1 MRVPE
6 SFEQGLCGSRRAR
19 NAAALISV
27 LAVAAC
33 DAVPEDVDWPYYLG
47 DGSSQHSTLDQ
58 ITPANVHRLETAWV
72 YHAGGTD
79 PNDWSQMQTSP
90 IVVGGILYGASPQL
104 HHFALDAA
112 TGRELWR
119 FDPFQNGATATGGDF
134 ARGVT
139 YWDDGADG
147 RIFLTAG
154 ASLFALNARSGSPIG
169 EFGHDGRVD
178 LKAGLGRDVSDLY
191 LVSNTP
197 GVIHEDLL
205 ILPVRVSEG
214 QPAAPGHVRAYDART
229 GAVRWTFYTIPRPG
243 EFGYDTWP
251 ADAYQRVGGANN
263 WAGMSVDRERGIV
276 YVPTGSATPDFF
288 GRDRQG
294 ANLFANTLLAL
305 DAATG
310 ERIWHFQGVHHDI
323 WDRDFPA
330 PPNLVTVTRD
340 GVRRDAVAQI
350 TKTAHV
356 FLFDRDSGEPLFPI
370 EERPYPP
377 SDIPGERAWPTQPL
391 PVRPPPFTRQTLSAS
406 DITDRTPEAQRIV
419 GEQLARM
426 RSGGQF
432 VPFSLEG
439 TIVFPGFDGGGE
451 WGGAAVE
458 PATGIMY
465 VNGNDIPWIGAIVEV
480 DAGASRAAAAGHRL
494 YAQHCVQC
502 HGIDRSGDSLGVF
515 PGLVGL
521 AQRMTMAEAIA
532 IVREGSGTMPP
543 VAYLTDND
551 MEALVSYL
559 FEADDPAAGSD
570 TGIAGN
576 SGDPVYAFAGYRRFL
591 DPDGY
596 PAVKPPWATLN
607 AIDLNAG
614 EILWKVTLGDWPE
627 AVAPGS
633 PPTGAES
640 YGGPII
646 TAGGVIFIGATRDE
660 YFRAFDMANGDLLWE
675 SRLPAAG
682 YATPVTYSV
691 DGRQFVVQAAGG
703 GKIGTKSGDAYIA
716 FALPE

>member
-1 MRVPE
+1 MRVPG
-6 SFEQGLCGSRRAR
+6 SFEHGMCGSQRASY
-19 NAAALISV
+19 AAALISA

-33 DAVPEDVDWPYYLG
+33 DTEREDVDWPYYLG

-58 ITPANVHRLETAWV
+58 ITPANVHRLETAWT
-72 YHAGGTD
+72 YYAGGAD
-79 PNDWSQMQTSP
+79 PNGYSQMQTSP
-90 IVVGGILYGASPQL
+90 IVVGGILYGASPHL

-119 FDPFQNGATATGGDF
+119 FDPFQNGATASGGDF

-147 RIFLTAG
+147 RIFLTAE
-154 ASLFALNARSGSPIG
+154 ASLFALNAQSGSPIS

-178 LKAGLGRDVSDLY
+178 LKADLGRDVSDLY

-197 GVIHEDLL
+197 GVIYEDLL

-214 QPAAPGHVRAYDART
+214 QPAAPGHIRAYDALT
-229 GAVRWTFYTIPRPG
+229 GAVRWTFHTIPRPG

-251 ADAYQRVGGANN
+251 EDAYLRVGGANN

-310 ERIWHFQGVHHDI
+310 ERIWHFQAVHHDI

-330 PPNLVTVTRD
+330 PPNLVTLTRD
-340 GVRRDAVAQI
+340 GVQRDAVAQI

-370 EERPYPP
+370 EERPYPL
-377 SDIPGERAWPTQPL
+377 SHIPGERAWPTQPL
-391 PVRPPPFTRQTLSAS
+391 PIKPPPFTRQTLSAS

-419 GEQLARM
+419 GERLARM
-426 RSGGQF
+426 RSDGQF

-451 WGGAAVE
+451 WGGAAVD
-458 PATGIMY
+458 PDTGIMY
-465 VNGNDIPWIGAIVEV
+465 VNGNDIPWIGAIVQV
-480 DAGASRAAAAGHRL
+480 DPGASRAAAAGHRL
-494 YAQHCVQC
+494 YAQHCLQC
-502 HGIDRSGDSLGVF
+502 HGIDRSGDSMGVF

-521 AQRMTMAEAIA
+521 AERMTVAEAIT
-532 IVREGSGTMPP
+532 IVRDGRGSMPP
-543 VAYLTDND
+543 AAYLTDND
-551 MEALVSYL
+551 MEALASYL
-559 FEADDPAAGSD
+559 FEADDPAAGSESRSARS
-570 TGIAGN
+570 T
-576 SGDPVYAFAGYRRFL
+576 GDPVFAFAGYRRFL

-614 EILWKVTLGDWPE
+614 EILWKVTLGDWSE
-627 AVAPGS
+627 SAAPGK

-640 YGGPII
+640 YGGPIV
-646 TAGGVIFIGATRDE
+646 TAGGVVFIGATRDE
-660 YFRAFDMANGDLLWE
+660 CFRAFDMANGDLLWE

-682 YATPVTYSV
+682 YATPVTYRV
-691 DGRQFVVQAAGG
+691 NGRQFVVQAAGG